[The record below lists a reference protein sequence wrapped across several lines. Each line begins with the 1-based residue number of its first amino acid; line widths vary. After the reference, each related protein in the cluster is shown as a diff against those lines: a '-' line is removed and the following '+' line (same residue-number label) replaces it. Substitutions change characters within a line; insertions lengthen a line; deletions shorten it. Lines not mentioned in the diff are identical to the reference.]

1 MCVCLRVCYV
11 VVVVLFQLN
20 IILKTSI
27 SGNNHCYC
35 VLFSLLPQPPMA
47 TAGRWCHFE
56 EHFPVH
62 EMVISIQQRYIS
74 LARIGVSNWNA
85 EVIYFGLKAHGVI
98 DTGNT
103 VKLAESY

>member
-1 MCVCLRVCYV
+1 M
-11 VVVVLFQLN
+11 
-20 IILKTSI
+20 
-27 SGNNHCYC
+27 
-35 VLFSLLPQPPMA
+35 
-47 TAGRWCHFE
+47 
-56 EHFPVH
+56 H